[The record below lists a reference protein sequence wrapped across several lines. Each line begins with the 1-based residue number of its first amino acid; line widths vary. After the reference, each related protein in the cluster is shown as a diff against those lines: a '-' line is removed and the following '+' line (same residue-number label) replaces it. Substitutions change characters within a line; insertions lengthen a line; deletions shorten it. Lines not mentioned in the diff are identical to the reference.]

1 MTQEQ
6 QINTIEPVLSD
17 LKGDIRVPKNVRM
30 KVERVLKIL
39 KEKSEMPIKASKAL
53 NELEEIADD
62 VNLESY
68 TRTQIWN
75 IISILAKVSK

>member
-1 MTQEQ
+1 MKDGQ
-6 QINTIEPVLSD
+6 QILGIEPVLIE
-17 LKGDIRVPKNVRM
+17 LKEDISVPKNVRM
-30 KVERVLKIL
+30 KVDKVIKIL
-39 KEKSEMPIKASKAL
+39 KEESEIPIKASKAL
-53 NELEEIADD
+53 NELEEIAED

>member
-1 MTQEQ
+1 MTHGQ
-6 QINTIEPVLSD
+6 QSLGIEPVLSE
-17 LKGDIRVPKNVRM
+17 LKEDISVPKNVRM
-30 KVERVLKIL
+30 KVERVIRIL
-39 KEKSEMPIKASKAL
+39 KEDSEMPIKASKAL

-75 IISILAKVSK
+75 IISILAKLSK

>member
-6 QINTIEPVLSD
+6 QINNIEPVLSE

-30 KVERVLKIL
+30 KVERVIKIL

-53 NELEEIADD
+53 NELEEIAED

-75 IISILAKVSK
+75 AISILAKVSK

>member
-1 MTQEQ
+1 MKHYQATDVG
-6 QINTIEPVLSD
+6 PVLSE
-17 LKGDIRVPKNVRM
+17 LKGDMTVPKNVRI
-30 KVERVLKIL
+30 KVDHVIEIL
-39 KEKSEMPIKASKAL
+39 KKQSDSTIKVSKAL

-75 IISILAKVSK
+75 AISILEKMQKN

>member
-1 MTQEQ
+1 MKQEQ
-6 QINTIEPVLSD
+6 QINGIEPVLSD
-17 LKGDIRVPKNVRM
+17 LKGDIRVPKNVRI
-30 KVERVLKIL
+30 KVERVIKIL
-39 KEKSEMPIKASKAL
+39 NEKSEMPIKASKAL

-75 IISILAKVSK
+75 AISILAKISK

>member
-1 MTQEQ
+1 MKQN
-6 QINTIEPVLSD
+6 QIAEIELVLSE
-17 LKGDIRVPKNVRM
+17 LRGDMSVPKNVRL
-30 KVERVLKIL
+30 KVDRVIEIL
-39 KEKSEMPIKASKAL
+39 KKQSDATIKVSKAL

-75 IISILAKVSK
+75 AISILEKMQKN

>member
-6 QINTIEPVLSD
+6 QINTIEPVLSE

-30 KVERVLKIL
+30 KVERVIKIL

-75 IISILAKVSK
+75 VISILAKVSK

>member
-1 MTQEQ
+1 MEHKSTEDVESML
-6 QINTIEPVLSD
+6 NE
-17 LKGDIRVPKNVRM
+17 LKDDNSVPKNVR
-30 KVERVLKIL
+30 LKIDNVIAL
-39 KEKSEMPIKASKAL
+39 LNDKTEMQIKVSKSL

-75 IISILAKVSK
+75 VISALEKIK

>member
-1 MTQEQ
+1 MSQEQ
-6 QINTIEPVLSD
+6 QITDVESVLSD
-17 LKGDIRVPKNVRM
+17 LKGDLTVPKNVRI
-30 KVERVLKIL
+30 KVEKVLEIL
-39 KEKSEMPIKASKAL
+39 KKQSETTIKANKAL

-75 IISILAKVSK
+75 VISILEKMQ

>member
-6 QINTIEPVLSD
+6 QINTIEPVLSE

-39 KEKSEMPIKASKAL
+39 REKSEMPIKASKAL
-53 NELEEIADD
+53 NELEEIAED
-62 VNLESY
+62 VNLEPY
-68 TRTQIWN
+68 TRTQIWG

>member
-6 QINTIEPVLSD
+6 QINTIEPVLSE

-30 KVERVLKIL
+30 KVERVIKIL

-75 IISILAKVSK
+75 IISILAKASK